1 MKRILG
7 VLSIAALLG
16 ASEGAD
22 HWPQLRGADSTG
34 VVEGGD
40 LPESWGPT
48 ENVAWKTAIPGH
60 GWSSPIVWGD
70 RIFVTSVLSTAP
82 KEKPAP
88 GLYFGGERGVPAD
101 VHRWMVYAVD
111 FETGKILWERQVHE
125 GVPRSSHHVK
135 NTFASETPVTDGE
148 RVYAYFGNLGLF
160 CLDMDGK
167 VLWSRKWGP
176 FDTHNGWGMAASPVL
191 HEGRIYV
198 VNDNY
203 DESFMVALDK
213 RTGQQIWRVKR
224 DETHNWATP
233 YVWKNAVRTEVVVPG
248 MKRIRSY
255 DLDGKVLWELGGMS
269 SLVIPTPFS
278 HDGLLYVS
286 SGYVG
291 DQTRPAFAIR
301 PGASGDI
308 TLTGGATSNEYV
320 AWSLPQGGPY
330 MPSPLVYRGYY
341 YTLFDRGFLTC
352 HDPRTGREIYGKVR
366 IDREAAAFT
375 ASPWAYNGKIFA
387 LSEDGVTY
395 VIAAGSE
402 YKLLGRNL
410 LDEELTMSTPAIV
423 RDSLILRTASHLYRI
438 AKTK

>member
-1 MKRILG
+1 M
-7 VLSIAALLG
+7 
-16 ASEGAD
+16 
-22 HWPQLRGADSTG
+22 
-34 VVEGGD
+34 
-40 LPESWGPT
+40 
-48 ENVAWKTAIPGH
+48 
-60 GWSSPIVWGD
+60 
-70 RIFVTSVLSTAP
+70 
-82 KEKPAP
+82 
-88 GLYFGGERGVPAD
+88 
-101 VHRWMVYAVD
+101 
-111 FETGKILWERQVHE
+111 
-125 GVPRSSHHVK
+125 
-135 NTFASETPVTDGE
+135 
-148 RVYAYFGNLGLF
+148 
-160 CLDMDGK
+160 
-167 VLWSRKWGP
+167 
-176 FDTHNGWGMAASPVL
+176 
-191 HEGRIYV
+191 
-198 VNDNY
+198 
-203 DESFMVALDK
+203 
-213 RTGQQIWRVKR
+213 
-224 DETHNWATP
+224 
-233 YVWKNAVRTEVVVPG
+233 RTEVVVPG

-269 SLVIPTPFS
+269 SLVIPMPFS

-330 MPSPLVYRGYY
+330 MPSPLIYGGYY

-352 HDPRTGREIYGKVR
+352 HDPKTGREIYGKVR

-395 VIAAGSE
+395 VIAAGPE
-402 YKLLGRNL
+402 YKLLGRNR

-438 AKTK
+438 VKTE